1 MLKLFPATDPF
12 ASLSM
17 DLLGALTETNSGNV
31 FLLIIID
38 RFSKLVL
45 AVPLAGITA
54 TDVSSAFCR
63 DRISVYGPP
72 DTVLTDNGPQ
82 FVSWFFQG
90 VCNLMGIR
98 NLYMSTYHPQTNGQA
113 ERFHKTLVDMFM
125 PYIEDQKDNWDELVS
140 VLALAYISRTH
151 RTMGVAAMDLVT
163 ARRLSN
169 FSLERMPH
177 GMTPDPSQSVAG
189 AKNAFLESLK
199 TLLPQ
204 VRDSFD
210 KTQARYKR
218 DYEKKFRHRRVSVTT
233 GDWVYLRNHT
243 RKHKLDLKVTRPYEA
258 LKTDRRTYLIDQD
271 GLPYRVSGD
280 HVVPAGPVDPANP
293 PKQPQ
298 VAVPDALQLG
308 GSEFVL
314 ERVVDHTWDE
324 EGVPWLLARWFGMD
338 RTTPG
343 NTRVACSLPRRTG
356 TVDGRGCFPRTPT
369 RWCRCGRTKSSSE
382 TSGVESQPDV
392 HFDITQDDLDIWLR
406 CSFRAP
412 GEPGFEPRRGRD
424 HRSVIIDKPYRQG
437 RQRSSPRSWIHHE
450 PGSDSHCSF
459 RTCTTP
465 RKRLCG
471 AFFSCEPCF
480 PLHTFAVEHSTP
492 TFWMHQKRLWRRLPR
507 CTGP

>member
-450 PGSDSHCSF
+450 PGSDSNCS
-459 RTCTTP
+459 
-465 RKRLCG
+465 
-471 AFFSCEPCF
+471 
-480 PLHTFAVEHSTP
+480 
-492 TFWMHQKRLWRRLPR
+492 
-507 CTGP
+507 